1 MSGAPMPD
9 EGFLRRWS
17 RLKSTGG
24 AAEAPP
30 APAPALARPAA
41 PAPARHADAGTETD
55 TDADTG
61 ARAPRPGLPTLE
73 DAARLTPDADF
84 SAFVAQGVD
93 KSVQRLALKKLFA
106 DPHFNVVDGLDIY
119 MSDYNKASPLAP
131 GMLASLRHAPGIL
144 SSLFGERE
152 EAEAVAGSTAA
163 APGSCA
169 PEPEAGS
176 HEQEAD
182 TTQQT
187 RPQGK
192 A

>member
-24 AAEAPP
+24 AAEAQADARPVP
-30 APAPALARPAA
+30 APAPAAATPAA
-41 PAPARHADAGTETD
+41 PVRAHQAD
-55 TDADTG
+55 TDAG
-61 ARAPRPGLPTLE
+61 APRPRLPTLE

-106 DPHFNVVDGLDIY
+106 DPHFNAIDGLDIY
-119 MSDYNKASPLAP
+119 MSDYNKASPLSL
-131 GMLASLRHAPGIL
+131 GMLASLKHAPDIL

-152 EAEAVAGSTAA
+152 DAEEAAQATAA
-163 APGSCA
+163 APAAGA
-169 PEPEAGS
+169 PEHEPGPM
-176 HEQEAD
+176 HEQEAE
-182 TTQQT
+182 TGPPSTQ
-187 RPQGK
+187 QGK

>member
-17 RLKSTGG
+17 RLKATGG
-24 AAEAPP
+24 AAEAEADARPVP
-30 APAPALARPAA
+30 APAPAAATPAA
-41 PAPARHADAGTETD
+41 PAAPVRARQADTEADA
-55 TDADTG
+55 
-61 ARAPRPGLPTLE
+61 PGLRLPTLE

-106 DPHFNVVDGLDIY
+106 DPHFNAIDGLDIY
-119 MSDYNKASPLAP
+119 MSDYNKASPLSP
-131 GMLASLRHAPGIL
+131 GMLASLKHAPDIL

-152 EAEAVAGSTAA
+152 DAEEAAQATAA
-163 APGSCA
+163 APAADA
-169 PEPEAGS
+169 PEHEAGPM
-176 HEQEAD
+176 HEQEAEAGPPS
-182 TTQQT
+182 TQ
-187 RPQGK
+187 QGK